1 MQFYDKIIGLPLFQG
16 MSSSDLQDV
25 TATTKFGFMKHNRNQ
40 TIVAEGM
47 PCKNLLFL
55 IDGEAEITSGFN
67 DGAFT
72 VTETICAPDVLE
84 PERLFGLTQRYAST
98 YRSRSQCSLLSVN
111 KDAVM
116 KLFSS
121 HIVFRLNYLN
131 MLSTYSQ
138 RCKDALWHSTAHEDT
153 EELIMCFL
161 RDHCRI
167 AGGKKVF
174 HIKMQQLADEL
185 HIQRLEVSN
194 ALNRLDDDG
203 TIILQR
209 GIITIPAAKQLQI

>member
-25 TATTKFGFMKHNRNQ
+25 IATTKIGFVKHNRNQ

-55 IDGEAEITSGFN
+55 IDGEAEIRSTFLG
-67 DGAFT
+67 GAFS
-72 VTETICAPDVLE
+72 VTETISAPYVLE
-84 PERLFGLTQRYAST
+84 PERLFGLTQRYASSYT
-98 YRSRSQCSLLSVN
+98 SRTQCNLLSIN
-111 KDAVM
+111 KEAVL
-116 KLFSS
+116 KLFTT
-121 HIVFRLNYLN
+121 HMVFRLNYLN

-138 RCKDALWHSTAHEDT
+138 RCKEALCHSTAHEVT
-153 EELIMCFL
+153 EQQIMCFL
-161 RDHCRI
+161 RNHCST

-194 ALNRLDDDG
+194 ALNRLNDEG

-209 GIITIPAAKQLQI
+209 GIITIV